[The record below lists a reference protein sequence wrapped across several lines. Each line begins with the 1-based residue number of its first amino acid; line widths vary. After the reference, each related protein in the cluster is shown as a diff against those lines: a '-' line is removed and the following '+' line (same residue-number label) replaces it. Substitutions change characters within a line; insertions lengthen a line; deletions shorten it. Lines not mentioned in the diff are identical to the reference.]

1 MNVFFFLLLTIYS
14 HQDRRLSFRLVAG
27 HGGVDVGLDV
37 VTVPPH
43 PLSVPDQDGV
53 RRRLSWKKR
62 HIVKIAVFSHD
73 FAVFGLFLA
82 VRDSGERS
90 PNHNLFP

>member
-27 HGGVDVGLDV
+27 HGGVDICLDV

-62 HIVKIAVFSHD
+62 NIVKIAAFSHD
-73 FAVFGLFLA
+73 FRCVWSVSSCQGLW
-82 VRDSGERS
+82 RKIPKS
-90 PNHNLFP
+90 